1 MAELTL
7 SIKPDTLTLSRDH
20 RRIVA
25 FDREGRWTTLFLDGV
40 VYQRGLSGQVVE
52 KAVTEE
58 DGASRKR
65 LRALSP
71 GERARLA
78 GVTAELAGEAQRQL
92 EHGDGQ
98 LRWELPPRVAHLL
111 REAALPPEELA
122 RPWLERALA
131 WDERRL
137 EEDVRRFLEVYQPVS
152 ILPPDQ
158 YRAVYLQATTGCS
171 YNKCAFCDLYR
182 DRPFAAKTV
191 DEFRRH
197 VAAVRRFLGGTA
209 LGRRTLFLGDG
220 NALMAPTDRLLHW
233 MAEASSVFPL
243 APGATAAERIRY
255 VESHPGTYEGFYV
268 FQDLFHTR
276 EKSVAELEALA
287 AAGLRR
293 VYLGVETGS
302 EALSRF
308 LHKPGRPSYA
318 LQAVRNLHRAGL
330 AVGLILLLGAG
341 GEAYA
346 EEHVSATAE
355 LINQMELGPEDLIYY
370 SPIVEIP
377 GLPYQRAMD
386 AQSIRR
392 LDEAELEE
400 QRRRLDEA
408 IRAPRWP
415 RGPRRSLYDLREFVY

>member
-7 SIKPDTLTLSRDH
+7 SIKPDTLTLSREH

-25 FDREGRWTTLFLDGV
+25 FDREGRWTTVFVDGV
-40 VYQRGLSGQVVE
+40 AYQRGLSGQVLE
-52 KAVTEE
+52 KALQPEN
-58 DGASRKR
+58 GGLRKR

-71 GERARLA
+71 EERARLA
-78 GVTAELAGEAQRQL
+78 EMTAELAGEARLRL
-92 EHGDGQ
+92 ERGDGL
-98 LRWELPPRVAHLL
+98 LRWELPPLVARVLE
-111 REAALPPEELA
+111 EAALRPEALA
-122 RPWLERALA
+122 LPWLERALA
-131 WDERRL
+131 WDGARL
-137 EEDVRRFLEVYQPVS
+137 EGDARRFLDVYQPIS

-158 YRAVYLQATTGCS
+158 YRAVYLQATSGCS
-171 YNKCAFCDLYR
+171 YNKCSFCDLYR
-182 DRPFAAKTV
+182 DRRFAMKTV
-191 DEFRRH
+191 EEFRRH
-197 VAAVRRFLGGTA
+197 VEAVRDFLGRTA

-233 MAEASSVFPL
+233 METASSVFPL
-243 APGATAAERIRY
+243 APGATIAERLRY
-255 VESHPGTYEGFYV
+255 VESHPGSYEGFYI

-276 EKSVAELEALA
+276 EKPVAELQALA
-287 AAGLRR
+287 AHGLRR

-341 GEAYA
+341 GSAYA
-346 EEHVSATAE
+346 AEHVVQTAD
-355 LINQMELGPEDLIYY
+355 LLNRMELGPDDLIYY

-377 GLPYQRAMD
+377 GLPYQQAMD
-386 AQSIRR
+386 AEGIRR

-400 QRRRLDEA
+400 QRRLLDAA

-415 RGPRRSLYDLREFVY
+415 RGPRRSLYDIREFVY